1 MSYNRNL
8 LVVLLCFFCVST
20 YSQDKHYFSLD
31 TVLYSQMQDYRIE
44 YNQAGLG
51 RIQCDLPGFFEYYFS
66 KGPYLPCFQM
76 DFNFP
81 SKAGSDIFD
90 EQLVISEFSI
100 DVQKDLVSEQI
111 ILDNEDDAIPVG
123 SSVMENENITYG
135 SNRYPWEQASTT
147 LFKLLDTKQ
156 WCLRLLFF
164 PFYYDAV
171 NYNLFICKSC
181 VLHIVIDTESTAIRD
196 VNTLNSKRSALNNIF
211 DLSGRRVSVSS
222 ASSASS
228 VSSVL
233 PKGVYIK
240 DGQKVLVK

>member
-8 LVVLLCFFCVST
+8 FVFLLSFFCISS
-20 YSQDKHYFSLD
+20 YSQEKHYFSLD

-51 RIQCDLPGFFEYYFS
+51 RILSDLPGFFEYYFS

-76 DFNFP
+76 DFYFP
-81 SKAGSDIFD
+81 SKAGMDIFD

-100 DVQKDLVSEQI
+100 DVQKDLVSEHI
-111 ILDNEDDAIPVG
+111 LLDNEDDAIPVG
-123 SSVMENENITYG
+123 ASVMGNENISYG
-135 SNRYPWEQASTT
+135 SIRYPWEQASTT

-171 NYNLFICKSC
+171 NYKLFICKNC
-181 VLHIVIDTESTAIRD
+181 VLHIAIDAESTAIRD
-196 VNTLNSKRSALNNIF
+196 VNTFNSKHSALNNIF
-211 DLSGRRVSVSS
+211 DLSGRRLTSQ
-222 ASSASS
+222 
-228 VSSVL
+228 
-233 PKGVYIK
+233 PTRGGVYIK
-240 DGQKVLVK
+240 DGRKVVVK